1 MFFFFCFY
9 DGTFSDSHF
18 FNKWSLGQKTFQLQ
32 SQTNLVLPLWINFQ
46 EHCIKDYLNVGPNFL
61 ILAITYDIS
70 LNCCQ
75 LLFEAGK
82 ELVERPHKGL
92 VGPEGRLG
100 ALLGAMRGTGA
111 RWARLRAVPRHLVNE
126 LLQPEHSLAV
136 HSNVL
141 QHRVQAVL
149 QHTHTQRAE
158 PFRRKAQVLR

>member
-1 MFFFFCFY
+1 M
-9 DGTFSDSHF
+9 
-18 FNKWSLGQKTFQLQ
+18 LL
-32 SQTNLVLPLWINFQ
+32 LWIHYQ
-46 EHCIKDYLNVGPNFL
+46 EHCIKDYRKVGPNFLIEIL
-61 ILAITYDIS
+61 ILAITYDFS

-111 RWARLRAVPRHLVNE
+111 RWARLRAVPRHLVDE
-126 LLQPEHSLAV
+126 LLQPEHSLPV
-136 HSNVL
+136 HSDVL

-149 QHTHTQRAE
+149 EHTEREQTISEERH
-158 PFRRKAQVLR
+158 VY

>member
-1 MFFFFCFY
+1 MFFCFY
-9 DGTFSDSHF
+9 EGKFSDSYF

-32 SQTNLVLPLWINFQ
+32 SQTNLVLLLWIHFQ
-46 EHCIKDYLNVGPNFL
+46 EHCIKDYLKVGPNFL
-61 ILAITYDIS
+61 IEVLILAITNDIS

-111 RWARLRAVPRHLVNE
+111 RWARLRAVPRHLVDE
-126 LLQPEHSLAV
+126 LLQPEHSLPV

-149 QHTHTQRAE
+149 QHTQRE
-158 PFRRKAQVLR
+158 QTISEERHMY